1 MTSSPPSRYSTQTT
15 EETNRFDS
23 TSEERNTP
31 RIDSRQSRKF
41 NRRLSNDYYT
51 ELEPEVAN
59 PLSSIGESSHRLNAQ
74 RRKEQ
79 QVEYAQQ
86 LLNQQTF
93 RQLQNDAPIRGAS
106 PRSPS
111 GDTATGLYSPRSTS
125 RRDSVNYAD
134 SSRPV
139 SSRSGVVNF
148 GSDPDAEATKKRE
161 MKMAYGKQLQDQQ
174 FSNQSAK
181 SYEVSNTTHADS
193 RPEGTER
200 SYNSNVNSNSNSSKG
215 RDRDKED
222 ERINA
227 ASAAELKKIQQRR
240 YHDEITAAAAA
251 SPITSAR
258 QSLKGGSLSR
268 HEQLKAEMCD
278 GYDRNHK
285 VGGTFFTFCYLFSSF
300 CPVHMIATLLNYDLY
315 ALPVLHIIAQLLS

>member
-23 TSEERNTP
+23 TSEERNIP
-31 RIDSRQSRKF
+31 RIDGRQSQKF
-41 NRRLSNDYYT
+41 DRRLSNNYNA
-51 ELEPEVAN
+51 EPEPEEAN

-74 RRKEQ
+74 RKKEQ

-111 GDTATGLYSPRSTS
+111 GDTGLGQYSPRSSS

-139 SSRSGVVNF
+139 SGRSGVVDF
-148 GSDPDAEATKKRE
+148 GSDPDAEAMKKRE

-181 SYEVSNTTHADS
+181 SYEVSNTTRADT
-193 RPEGTER
+193 RPDGAGR
-200 SYNSNVNSNSNSSKG
+200 SYNSNSNINSNSSK
-215 RDRDKED
+215 DKDKED

-227 ASAAELKKIQQRR
+227 VSAAELKKIQQRR

-268 HEQLKAEMCD
+268 HEQLKAEMCN
-278 GYDRNHK
+278 GYDSNLK
-285 VGGTFFTFCYLFSSF
+285 FGGTY
-300 CPVHMIATLLNYDLY
+300 
-315 ALPVLHIIAQLLS
+315 

>member
-1 MTSSPPSRYSTQTT
+1 MTSSLPSRYSTQTT

-23 TSEERNTP
+23 SSEDRNIP
-31 RIDSRQSRKF
+31 QIDSRQSQKF
-41 NRRLSNDYYT
+41 NRRLSNEDNT
-51 ELEPEVAN
+51 EPEEAN
-59 PLSSIGESSHRLNAQ
+59 PMSSIGESSRRLNAQ

-86 LLNQQTF
+86 LLSQQTF
-93 RQLQNDAPIRGAS
+93 RQLQNDFPIRGAS
-106 PRSPS
+106 PRSPP
-111 GDTATGLYSPRSTS
+111 GDIGTGLYSPPSASTS
-125 RRDSVNYAD
+125 RRDSINYAD
-134 SSRPV
+134 SSRPM
-139 SSRSGVVNF
+139 SGRSGVVNF

-181 SYEVSNTTHADS
+181 SYEVNMNNTTRADS
-193 RPEGTER
+193 RPEGALR
-200 SYNSNVNSNSNSSKG
+200 KYNSNSNSNSGKDK
-215 RDRDKED
+215 DRDKED

-227 ASAAELKKIQQRR
+227 VSAAELKKIQQRR

-268 HEQLKAEMCD
+268 HEQSKAEVCN
-278 GYDRNHK
+278 GYDKNLND
-285 VGGTFFTFCYLFSSF
+285 GGTFFSYNYLFILF
-300 CPVHMIATLLNYDLY
+300 CKNFFNYDFY
-315 ALPVLHIIAQLLS
+315 ACITYYRSTEY

>member
-1 MTSSPPSRYSTQTT
+1 M
-15 EETNRFDS
+15 
-23 TSEERNTP
+23 
-31 RIDSRQSRKF
+31 
-41 NRRLSNDYYT
+41 
-51 ELEPEVAN
+51 N

-86 LLNQQTF
+86 LLSQQTF

-106 PRSPS
+106 PRSPPADN
-111 GDTATGLYSPRSTS
+111 GTGLYSPQSTS
-125 RRDSVNYAD
+125 RRDSVNYAAD
-134 SSRPV
+134 SSRPM
-139 SSRSGVVNF
+139 SGRSGVVNF

-181 SYEVSNTTHADS
+181 SFEVNMNNTTRADS
-193 RPEGTER
+193 RPEGALR
-200 SYNSNVNSNSNSSKG
+200 SYNSNSNNNSSKDKD

-227 ASAAELKKIQQRR
+227 VSAAELKKIQQRR

-268 HEQLKAEMCD
+268 HEHFKAEVCN
-278 GYDRNHK
+278 GYDKNLK
-285 VGGTFFTFCYLFSSF
+285 DGGTFFTFIFLFILFCVSF
-300 CPVHMIATLLNYDLY
+300 LVMIFMS
-315 ALPVLHIIAQLLS
+315 VLHIITQLNIGTKVY